1 MVVQVLLQTSPAR
14 IIDALINILAAGG
27 SGPTGLT
34 AAGEATGHLS
44 ARAAVE
50 ARAGGT
56 LGHVLLAGGSLPAR
70 CTGAGEVRPTVGAV
84 AMDTLRARAPIDLC
98 ASSGCAASVAWQ
110 AGTTGCT
117 RSISNTLR
125 GGWTGQGGTRVG
137 SLLTVGA
144 TEARL
149 ALAGDA
155 VPGENTDT
163 ARLAGVGC
171 GAQARV
177 SIPRN
182 WLLLHKSSYMGQVG
196 HSIFT
201 CMELM
206 AIALMGLFAQVDPAR
221 SGGHWQRKPPGWG
234 RHRPGPQ
241 GEPAQWLSSF

>member
-1 MVVQVLLQTSPAR
+1 M
-14 IIDALINILAAGG
+14 
-27 SGPTGLT
+27 T
-34 AAGEATGHLS
+34 AAGEATGHFG

-56 LGHVLLAGGSLPAR
+56 LGHVLLAGGALPAR

-84 AMDTLRARAPIDLC
+84 AMDTLGAGAPIDLC
-98 ASSGCAASVAWQ
+98 ASGGCAASVAWQ

-155 VPGENTDT
+155 VPGENADA

-182 WLLLHKSSYMGQVG
+182 WLLLHKSS
-196 HSIFT
+196 
-201 CMELM
+201 
-206 AIALMGLFAQVDPAR
+206 
-221 SGGHWQRKPPGWG
+221 
-234 RHRPGPQ
+234 
-241 GEPAQWLSSF
+241 